1 MICILPESLEFLV
14 MHRRRLDQ
22 VRRWV
27 ARLDPA
33 IGRTAAIE
41 FVERKRNQGSM
52 PVTSLFRDGMAPG
65 TLLLWLVNFTNL
77 LCAYFLANWLPVL
90 MNGDGH
96 SASEAVMAGTLLW
109 VGGVIGNVLLG
120 WLVDRLGFG
129 LVLSATFL
137 VAGLAIVAI
146 GQAHGALVPALVA
159 IGIAGFCVLGGQ
171 SGLNALGPTY
181 YPVAIRSTGTGWA
194 SGIGRFGSILG
205 PVVGGALIGRN
216 WATSDLFMIA
226 AVPAALGTLGML
238 AFWRLVPLPRA
249 RPLADT
255 LPQTRQVNEQPS

>member
-1 MICILPESLEFLV
+1 
-14 MHRRRLDQ
+14 
-22 VRRWV
+22 
-27 ARLDPA
+27 
-33 IGRTAAIE
+33 
-41 FVERKRNQGSM
+41 
-52 PVTSLFRDGMAPG
+52 
-65 TLLLWLVNFTNL
+65 LWLVNFTNL